1 MNLIKLKFFLNIS
14 MKNGK
19 KKSKK
24 IIQAKSK
31 ILGTACN
38 LLQKYQNQSRQK
50 VV

>member
-1 MNLIKLKFFLNIS
+1 

-31 ILGTACN
+31 ILATVCN
-38 LLQKYQNQSRQK
+38 LLQKYQSQSQQK